1 MLAWFAML
9 LGLYVF
15 PFQKTKRQPA
25 AENGLPAS
33 AGPLAFFGRHKKF
46 TVFLIGL
53 VGIYISHVLINNFAL
68 QIITVKGG
76 NSAQMG
82 TAIAI
87 QAVVELPPLI
97 FFAWIH
103 RRLKLGFM
111 MRVAAFFY
119 FAKNLLT
126 LAVSSVE
133 AYYAVQV
140 CQMFAWGITCIALV
154 YYVNEIMEEEDAVKG
169 QAYVTTTNTIA
180 MVIGSLA
187 GGWLIDLS
195 GVQTMMIFS
204 ACCGAF
210 GAVLVLLGIRRQSSG
225 IGT

>member
-1 MLAWFAML
+1 
-9 LGLYVF
+9 
-15 PFQKTKRQPA
+15 
-25 AENGLPAS
+25 
-33 AGPLAFFGRHKKF
+33 
-46 TVFLIGL
+46 
-53 VGIYISHVLINNFAL
+53 
-68 QIITVKGG
+68 
-76 NSAQMG
+76 
-82 TAIAI
+82 
-87 QAVVELPPLI
+87 
-97 FFAWIH
+97 
-103 RRLKLGFM
+103 M

-187 GGWLIDLS
+187 GGWLIDHM
-195 GVQTMMIFS
+195 GVNVMLLFGTVCAGI
-204 ACCGAF
+204 
-210 GAVLVLLGIRRQSSG
+210 GAVLMAISVEEGCRDQ
-225 IGT
+225 